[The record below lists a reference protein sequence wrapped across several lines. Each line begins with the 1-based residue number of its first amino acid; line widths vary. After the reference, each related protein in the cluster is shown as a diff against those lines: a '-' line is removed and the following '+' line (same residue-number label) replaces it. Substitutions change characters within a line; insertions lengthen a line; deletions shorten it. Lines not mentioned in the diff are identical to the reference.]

1 MQLLSAAHLPP
12 KNIKNQPKKILII
25 SQKRAFL
32 NFFFFKKT
40 CVIFLEMKLCNFQP
54 QPFFLQESTLKK
66 LFYFSSKGSICYTSQ
81 NDTLH
86 SPSQSP
92 KKLKN
97 IHPKIF
103 FDISGN
109 RTVLL
114 KYLKKILY
122 FFQRKNFCYISK
134 KIKPSC
140 ISDN

>member
-1 MQLLSAAHLPP
+1 
-12 KNIKNQPKKILII
+12 
-25 SQKRAFL
+25 
-32 NFFFFKKT
+32 
-40 CVIFLEMKLCNFQP
+40 MKLCNFQP

-66 LFYFSSKGSICYTSQ
+66 LFYFSSKGSIYYTSQ

-122 FFQRKNFCYISK
+122 FFQRKNFCYIFK

-140 ISDN
+140 ISEN